1 MNKYL
6 KVEGN
11 SSLVRDVET
20 MAIINT
26 NRTDYDN
33 YMRKREAMES
43 SKELVE
49 RHSQEITSI
58 KEELSE
64 IKQMIYALLQ
74 DRTKG

>member
-49 RHSQEITSI
+49 RHSHEIISI